1 MHSGFLSS
9 TPRFI
14 VGIAMATLAL
24 LASPAGAQ
32 LKFTTDRAEWLTDN
46 AAIRFDTEAANIALA
61 DEVATPPGGNAAGLG
76 GAAAT
81 LTFDKENTNL
91 PWSFTLAAPGSTVP
105 LNATT
110 GFTYNDNE
118 GGGIFRT
125 GALSPGDV
133 NNQEDDDIVIDITE
147 GPPLRGI
154 GFEILDNTVTAG
166 QETIS
171 VYGPVPGTGDTNLLG
186 RLELPAGTTSSFFV
200 GITSSIRIA
209 RIVFDED
216 PGGDDVAF
224 RDIKFPLANCASP
237 YADRVASYD
246 PVIKNGE
253 PIASN
258 RVAAEALGAANN
270 SGVSLG
276 DGGSI
281 TLEFTDNAL
290 TGSGDASADL
300 RIVEFG
306 PDVEDTFVEVSEDG
320 VIWFSAGAVGGS
332 TSEIDLDAFGFGADD
347 EIYFVRLT
355 DDPDRDDQTG
365 PAVGADIDGIEAL
378 SSRPIPQDADFDGAC
393 DLRDNCPNDF
403 NPSQADRDGDG
414 VGDRCDNCEFV
425 VNPLQENEN
434 ELAEAAAG
442 DKILG
447 DACET
452 GFFSFRG
459 LGTPSPDF
467 ELRLACG
474 IAADEVN
481 ISIRL
486 PFGVVPATA
495 EFGGNCD
502 APPVPPAGITP
513 GLGCTPNPPNLDLGP
528 TVDAAN
534 SGVYGPGLMSP
545 FDDDRLYLQLVGNG
559 PDGRICETDEVVTLG
574 RFTSGPAATFSG
586 RPTLGGVPGEDFV
599 ISLDG
604 FPLVIEQFTSGPG
617 DPDLELFLRP
627 ADGEDQATATRWALC
642 ISDQTDQRM
651 HRVSVGV
658 QVPGATTGDLVLE
671 GCDTTPDGSGV
682 RDCTGTV
689 GSRVDESVS
698 FTLGPETGALAPR
711 VDDTLYIAVEGSTPA
726 PGATTLNPSAF
737 QESCVGNIAVAS
749 PPGIPGEPPL
759 LVVDGLE
766 TLPYSDG
773 MPDPWQTSTTLLTP
787 LPLED
792 VAVGNGFETGD
803 DTDQDGILDDAD
815 NCPFFANVDLDNNG
829 DLLDLTPDAD
839 IDGDACECGDASGS
853 GAVFNDLG
861 IESPSDLQTIREYL
875 VGANTEIAV
884 ARICSVSEGTE
895 CDTKDAVVL
904 QRALNALQPGIA
916 PRCDSALPD

>member
-1 MHSGFLSS
+1 MKSRMHFSTILMIAISTLFL
-9 TPRFI
+9 
-14 VGIAMATLAL
+14 VG
-24 LASPAGAQ
+24 SPVQAQ
-32 LKFTTDRAEWLTDN
+32 VKFTTDRDEWLTDN
-46 AAIRFDTEAANIALA
+46 AVIRFDTEAANIALA
-61 DEVATPPGGNAAGLG
+61 DEVATPPSGNTVGLG

-91 PWSFTLAAPGSTVP
+91 PWSFELSAPGSTVP

-118 GGGIFRT
+118 GGSVFRS

-133 NNQEDDDIVIDITE
+133 NNQEDDDVAILVTD

-154 GFEILDNTVTAG
+154 AFEILDNTVPAG
-166 QETIS
+166 AETIS
-171 VYGPVPGTGDTNLLG
+171 VYGPVPGTGDSNLLG
-186 RLELPAGTTSSFFV
+186 RFELPAGTTSTFFV

-209 RIVFDED
+209 QVVFDED
-216 PGGDDVAF
+216 PNGDDVAF
-224 RDIKFPLANCASP
+224 RDILFPIANCANP
-237 YADRVASYD
+237 FADVVASYD
-246 PVIKNGE
+246 PVIQNGE
-253 PIASN
+253 PLAVHRIFSRA
-258 RVAAEALGAANN
+258 VGAPDG

-281 TLEFTDNAL
+281 TFEFTDNAL
-290 TGSGDASADL
+290 TLSGDSAPDL
-300 RIVEFG
+300 RIVENG
-306 PDVEDTFVEVSEDG
+306 PDVEDTFVEFSEDG
-320 VIWFSAGAVGGS
+320 VVWLSAGSVGGS
-332 TSEIDLDAFGFGADD
+332 TSELDLDQPIFGFSPDD
-347 EIYFVRLT
+347 EFFFVRLT
-355 DDPDRDDQTG
+355 DDPDKDAQTG
-365 PAVGADIDGIEAL
+365 AAVGADIDGIEAL
-378 SSRPIPQDADFDGAC
+378 SSRPVPQDADFDGAC

-403 NPSQADRDGDG
+403 NPSQTDRDGDG
-414 VGDRCDNCEFV
+414 VGDRCDNCRSV
-425 VNPLQENEN
+425 ANPLQENEN
-434 ELAEAAAG
+434 AAAEEAAG
-442 DKILG
+442 DAILG

-452 GFFSFRG
+452 GFFSLRG
-459 LGTPSPDF
+459 LGSPSPSF
-467 ELRLACG
+467 ELQLACG

-481 ISIRL
+481 VSIRL
-486 PFGVVPATA
+486 PFGVAPASA

-545 FDDDRLYLQLVGNG
+545 FDSDRLYLQLVGNG
-559 PDGRICETDEVVTLG
+559 PDGRICDTDEVVTLG

-599 ISLDG
+599 VSLDG
-604 FPLVIEQFTSGPG
+604 FPLVIEDFTSGPG
-617 DPDLELFLRP
+617 DPDLELLLRP
-627 ADGEDQATATRWALC
+627 ADGEDEATATRWALC

-651 HRVSVGV
+651 HQVAVGV
-658 QVPGATTGDLVLE
+658 QVPGATTADLMLE
-671 GCDTTPDGSGV
+671 GCDTAPDGAGV
-682 RDCTGTV
+682 RNCSGTV

-698 FTLGPETGALAPR
+698 FIVGPEAGALAPR

-726 PGATTLNPSAF
+726 PGATTLNPTAF
-737 QESCVGNIAVAS
+737 QESCIGNIAVAS
-749 PPGIPGEPPL
+749 PPGVPGERPL

-773 MPDPWQTSTTLLTP
+773 MPAPWQTSTTFLTP

-815 NCPFFANVDLDNNG
+815 NCPFFANIDLDNNG
-829 DLLDLTPDAD
+829 DLLDLTPNTD

-861 IESPSDLQTIREYL
+861 IESPSDLETIREYL
-875 VGANTEIAV
+875 VGSNTDLAV
-884 ARICSVSEGTE
+884 AQICSVSEGTE
-895 CDTKDAVVL
+895 CNTKDAVVL
-904 QRALNALQPGIA
+904 QRALNALQPGIE